1 LAAEVGALRVAVG
14 ADITGLVEG
23 MARAQTVVSSGVA
36 TMSKSAKASAR
47 IFEQGRVSAEQL
59 LSAVD
64 PLFAAQ
70 LRYDK
75 ELARA
80 EQLMKSGTL
89 TAAEFAKVQT
99 GLKTQLDAASGS
111 FAGIHKGAGN
121 SRIAMLEMQH
131 VARGAADQFAAGTPI
146 SQIFAQHSIGQ
157 RN

>member
-1 LAAEVGALRVAVG
+1 
-14 ADITGLVEG
+14 
-23 MARAQTVVSSGVA
+23 
-36 TMSKSAKASAR
+36 MSKSAKASAR

-80 EQLMKSGTL
+80 EQLMKAGTL

-111 FAGIHKGAGN
+111 FAAFTKVQAIVVLPCSKCSTSPAALLTSSQPALQSPKSSLSTWAKSLRRVRSPKAAWASSAHFSA
-121 SRIAMLEMQH
+121 
-131 VARGAADQFAAGTPI
+131 ARGALP
-146 SQIFAQHSIGQ
+146 
-157 RN
+157 